1 VDRRGFLERTGL
13 TFAAAALA
21 SAPAWLDEED
31 EAAAAAPGSL
41 RMWTG
46 VRAQFRLRRDLVH
59 LGTFL
64 LASHP
69 KPVRD
74 AIARHRA
81 RLDRN
86 TVDYLHAT
94 GPAAEAAVLR
104 AAASYLGSSP
114 ADVALTD
121 STTMGL
127 GLLYQGLAVRPGQDL
142 LTTEHDFFAT
152 HAALGAKARESG
164 ATARRVRLYDPGEQ
178 VSDLQLAD
186 RLLAGVTDR
195 TRVVAVTWVH
205 SSTGAKLPIRRIAD
219 GLTAANAGR
228 PPEDRALLCVDGVH
242 GLGVENVTAPGLGCD
257 FLIAGTHKWLHGPRG
272 TGIVWGKPDAWPFAS
287 PTIPSFSGGST
298 FGQIMTPGGF
308 HSFEHRWA
316 LAAAFRFHQRIGKAR
331 VEARI
336 HALARRLK
344 SGLASLPRVRLITP
358 RADEVS
364 AGLVCFEVSGL
375 APRAVVSRLRQR
387 GFVVTETPYNPSYAR
402 IGPGI
407 VNTPGEIDRVV
418 AAIARL

>member
-1 VDRRGFLERTGL
+1 MDRRGFLERTGL

-21 SAPAWLDEED
+21 SAPAWLDG
-31 EAAAAAPGSL
+31 EADAAAPGSL
-41 RMWTG
+41 RTWSG
-46 VRAQFRLRRDLVH
+46 VRAQFRLRGDLVH

-86 TVDYLHAT
+86 TVDYLHAA

-104 AAASYLGSSP
+104 AAASYLGASA
-114 ADVALTD
+114 ADIALTD

-127 GLLYQGLAVRPGQDL
+127 GTLYNGLAVRAGQEL

-152 HAALGAKARESG
+152 HAALAANARRSG
-164 ATARRVRLYDPGEQ
+164 ATVRRVRLYDPGEA
-178 VSDLQLAD
+178 LGEGQLAE

-205 SSTGAKLPIRRIAD
+205 SSTGVKLPIRRIAD
-219 GLTAANAGR
+219 GLAAANAGR

-242 GLGVENVTAPGLGCD
+242 GLGVENVTAPALGCD
-257 FLIAGTHKWLHGPRG
+257 FLVAGTHKWLHGPRG
-272 TGIVWGKPDAWPFAS
+272 TGLVWGKPDAWPFAS

-316 LAAAFRFHQRIGKAR
+316 LAAAFRFHERIGKRR

-344 SGLASLPRVRLITP
+344 KGLASLPRVRVITP
-358 RADEVS
+358 RADDVS
-364 AGLVCFEVSGL
+364 AGLVCFELSGL
-375 APRAVVSRLRQR
+375 PPGAVVARLRRR
-387 GFVVTETPYNPSYAR
+387 GFVITETPYNPSYAR